1 MLRPFLIKPKIYNQ
15 KLHDYIVESNKRY
28 LRKLNEHYEYNK
40 KNMEL
45 NSAIKT
51 FHKQSDKQNDKQ
63 NDKLNKDPLNNA
75 QIFGSISCI
84 FLASTFM
91 FYVYN
96 LRK

>member
-1 MLRPFLIKPKIYNQ
+1 MLRPFYIKPKIYNK

-28 LRKLNEHYEYNK
+28 IRKLSENYEYNK

-45 NSAIKT
+45 NSAIQN
-51 FHKQSDKQNDKQ
+51 FHKQ

-84 FLASTFM
+84 FLVSNFM